1 MSKDMGVIPSCNQKD
16 RITMPDT
23 IINQSEEAAGVI
35 VQGPRQRSAQW
46 GDLMTALAK
55 AQGEIEGAKKDSQNP
70 HFKSSYADLASVWA
84 AIREPLSKNGLALT
98 QWPRVVN
105 GAVEVETILAHGE
118 QFISDV
124 LWMPCSKMDAHGIGS
139 ATTYARRYALMAVAG
154 VAPEDDDGNG
164 AAIGGAGTAG
174 AGTQFRPARRSPG
187 MAQTES
193 LRVDPADRDMVQ
205 GDGRSQYEADKAKK
219 AATGP
224 LGGRESTPE
233 EAVALK
239 IKNGVDKRID
249 ALKRGAPW
257 TRDGLD
263 QFWNADEKWINWM
276 SDPNNKQLREYER
289 FSNAYADA
297 EMNIRPVELA

>member
-1 MSKDMGVIPSCNQKD
+1 M
-16 RITMPDT
+16 DT
-23 IINQSEEAAGVI
+23 IINQSEEVTGVI

-84 AIREPLSKNGLALT
+84 VIREPLSKNGLAIT

-174 AGTQFRPARRSPG
+174 AGGQFRPPGPRRQSSWGEGGKQGVIEDAHRDGLTANAPAKG
-187 MAQTES
+187 VAKPAAGQTE
-193 LRVDPADRDMVQ
+193 A
-205 GDGRSQYEADKAKK
+205 EARTAKIK
-219 AATGP
+219 AA
-224 LGGRESTPE
+224 
-233 EAVALK
+233 
-239 IKNGVDKRID
+239 VDKRV
-249 ALKRGAPW
+249 AFLKAQTW
-257 TRDGLD
+257 TRDALD
-263 QFWNADEKWINWM
+263 QYWNDNKEWIDWM
-276 SDPNNKQLREYER
+276 TDPNNKAMVEYDR
-289 FSNAYADA
+289 FSKAFADA
-297 EMNIRPVELA
+297 EMSMRPVELA

>member
-1 MSKDMGVIPSCNQKD
+1 MD
-16 RITMPDT
+16 TML
-23 IINQSEEAAGVI
+23 NQSEEPAGVI
-35 VQGPRQRSAQW
+35 VQGPRQRSVQW

-139 ATTYARRYALMAVAG
+139 ATTYARRYALMAIAG

-164 AAIGGAGTAG
+164 AVDGHKPGAAGTASG
-174 AGTQFRPARRSPG
+174 GTQFRPARRSPG

-205 GDGRSQYEADKAKK
+205 GDGRKQYEVDKAKK
-219 AATGP
+219 AAA
-224 LGGRESTPE
+224 SINTP
-233 EAVALK
+233 AAAGSA
-239 IKNGVDKRID
+239 IKRIEWVKTSIAYLAD
-249 ALKRGAPW
+249 KDEHVARDWWAENKERIAVIETALP
-257 TRDGLD
+257 T
-263 QFWNADEKWINWM
+263 
-276 SDPNNKQLREYER
+276 EYER
-289 FSNAYADA
+289 LLDTYNEAIERKVPA
-297 EMNIRPVELA
+297 

>member
-1 MSKDMGVIPSCNQKD
+1 
-16 RITMPDT
+16 MPDN
-23 IINQSEEAAGVI
+23 IMNQSEEAAGVI

-139 ATTYARRYALMAVAG
+139 ATTYARRYALMAIAG

-164 AAIGGAGTAG
+164 AVDGHKPGAAGTASG
-174 AGTQFRPARRSPG
+174 GTQFRPARRSPG

-205 GDGRSQYEADKAKK
+205 GDGRKQYEVDKAKK
-219 AATGP
+219 AAA
-224 LGGRESTPE
+224 SINTP
-233 EAVALK
+233 AAAGSA
-239 IKNGVDKRID
+239 IKRIEWVKTSIAYLAD
-249 ALKRGAPW
+249 KDEHVARDWWAENKERIAVIETALP
-257 TRDGLD
+257 T
-263 QFWNADEKWINWM
+263 
-276 SDPNNKQLREYER
+276 EYER
-289 FSNAYADA
+289 LLDTYNEAIERKVPA
-297 EMNIRPVELA
+297 

>member
-1 MSKDMGVIPSCNQKD
+1 M
-16 RITMPDT
+16 DT
-23 IINQSEEAAGVI
+23 IINQSEESNGVI

-164 AAIGGAGTAG
+164 AAIGGSGTAG
-174 AGTQFRPARRSPG
+174 AGTQFRPPGPRRQSSWGEGGKQGVIEEAQRDGLTANAPPKGATSP
-187 MAQTES
+187 
-193 LRVDPADRDMVQ
+193 
-205 GDGRSQYEADKAKK
+205 KA
-219 AATGP
+219 GP
-224 LGGRESTPE
+224 LGGREATAE

-239 IKNGVDKRID
+239 IKNAVDKRID
-249 ALKRGAPW
+249 ALKRGKPW
-257 TRDGLD
+257 TRDSLD
-263 QFWNADEKWINWM
+263 QFWNDDKKWIDWM
-276 SDPNNKQLREYER
+276 SDPNNKQIKEYDR
-289 FSNAYADA
+289 FSNAFADA
-297 EMNIRPVELA
+297 EMSIRPVELA

>member
-1 MSKDMGVIPSCNQKD
+1 
-16 RITMPDT
+16 
-23 IINQSEEAAGVI
+23 
-35 VQGPRQRSAQW
+35 
-46 GDLMTALAK
+46 MTALAK

-139 ATTYARRYALMAVAG
+139 ATTYARRYALMAIAG

-164 AAIGGAGTAG
+164 AVDGHKPGAAGTASG
-174 AGTQFRPARRSPG
+174 GTQFRPARRSPG

-205 GDGRSQYEADKAKK
+205 GDGRKQYEVDKAKK
-219 AATGP
+219 AAA
-224 LGGRESTPE
+224 SINTP
-233 EAVALK
+233 AAAGSA
-239 IKNGVDKRID
+239 IKRIEWVKTSIAYLAD
-249 ALKRGAPW
+249 KDEHVARDWWAENKERIAVIETALP
-257 TRDGLD
+257 T
-263 QFWNADEKWINWM
+263 
-276 SDPNNKQLREYER
+276 EYER
-289 FSNAYADA
+289 LLDTYNEAIERKVPA
-297 EMNIRPVELA
+297 

>member
-1 MSKDMGVIPSCNQKD
+1 
-16 RITMPDT
+16 MPDN
-23 IINQSEEAAGVI
+23 IMNQSEEAAGVI

-139 ATTYARRYALMAVAG
+139 ATTYARRYALMAIAG

-164 AAIGGAGTAG
+164 AVDGHKPGAAGTASG
-174 AGTQFRPARRSPG
+174 GTQFRPARRSPG

-205 GDGRSQYEADKAKK
+205 GDGRKQYEVDKAKK
-219 AATGP
+219 AAA
-224 LGGRESTPE
+224 SINTP
-233 EAVALK
+233 AAAGSA
-239 IKNGVDKRID
+239 IKRIEWVKTSIAYLSD
-249 ALKRGAPW
+249 KDEHVARDWWAENKERIAVIETALP
-257 TRDGLD
+257 T
-263 QFWNADEKWINWM
+263 
-276 SDPNNKQLREYER
+276 EYER
-289 FSNAYADA
+289 LLDTYNEAIERKVPA
-297 EMNIRPVELA
+297 